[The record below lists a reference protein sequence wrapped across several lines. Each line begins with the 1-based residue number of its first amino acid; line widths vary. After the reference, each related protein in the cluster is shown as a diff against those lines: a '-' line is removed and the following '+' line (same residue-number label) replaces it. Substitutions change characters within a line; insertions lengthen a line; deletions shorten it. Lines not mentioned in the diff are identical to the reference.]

1 VVLHSAEPIAMTSSD
16 NHLSPLAVSPRKACV
31 LLDCGNTHLYKLLG
45 NGELESYLD
54 GRARR
59 ITMDSIHRRVT
70 RLLASAS
77 ATGPANEDAPRPH
90 RPGRKADHGRL
101 SGHRSPRSKPQE
113 TEPGAAE

>member
-1 VVLHSAEPIAMTSSD
+1 MTSSD

-31 LLDCGNTHLYKLLG
+31 LLDCGNTHLYELLR

-59 ITMDSIHRRVT
+59 ITMESIHRRIT

-77 ATGPANEDAPRPH
+77 GTGPATEGVQLPR
-90 RPGRKADHGRL
+90 RPGRKAEHGRW
-101 SGHRSPRSKPQE
+101 SGHRRPGAQPQE
-113 TEPGAAE
+113 DDPGIA